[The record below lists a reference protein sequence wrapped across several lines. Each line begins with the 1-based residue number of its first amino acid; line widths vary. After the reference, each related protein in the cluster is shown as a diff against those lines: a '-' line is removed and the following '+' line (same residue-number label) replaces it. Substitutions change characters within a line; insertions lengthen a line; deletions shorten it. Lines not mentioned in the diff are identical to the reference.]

1 MSPNRLLLKYAAKFP
16 WQILLTLV
24 LGFSSAVF
32 NGVGTALLVP
42 LLLGIV
48 SDKFIEPN
56 RVPPSLQGFMS
67 LFEGLSGDSK
77 TLAMFGV
84 VLGIIIV
91 KNVTTYISSLTGGQL
106 SRSLVNSMKL
116 DGINLLLEV
125 DLDFYA
131 KKKAGD
137 LLSHLSHD
145 ISQAANSINILVS
158 ILRLAITALTYLI
171 ILFSIS
177 WQLTLLST
185 VMMIVFF
192 AINQFFVQLSRRLGR
207 NISKKSKTYSNKILE
222 ILNANRLIRTVKTED
237 KEYQKTQQFIT
248 ELEKAQFKLQAN
260 DYALPSI
267 NEVLGIIIL
276 LAIVIVG
283 IYLFSGNQQSI
294 ATILLTY
301 VVVLYKLIPVVSQ
314 LNYSRNQ
321 LAYKTHSI
329 QITADFLNRKNKPLM
344 VKNPQPHRY
353 TQLTQGICF
362 ENVSFSYPGSE
373 RQILDGIDLWIP
385 KGKTIALVGFSG
397 AGKSTLADLLARFYD
412 PTSGRITIDGI
423 DLRELDLNSYRKAM
437 GIVSQDTFLFN
448 NSVAYN
454 ITYGLEEVT
463 SDQLIEVAK
472 LANAYE
478 FIMQLP
484 HGFDTEIG
492 ERGVMLSG
500 GQRQRLAIARAL
512 IRNPDILILDEATSA
527 LDTASERQVQQ
538 AIDKLCENRTILA
551 IAHRLSTIE
560 KAYQIAVMERGRI
573 VELGSHSEL
582 LARNGDYARL
592 YSLQF
597 SERAPEAKLSYR

>member
-1 MSPNRLLLKYAAKFP
+1 MLPNRLLLKHAAKFP
-16 WQILLTLV
+16 WQILLTLG

-32 NGVGTALLVP
+32 NGIGTALLVP
-42 LLLGIV
+42 LLLGIL
-48 SDKFIEPN
+48 SDKFVETNKI
-56 RVPPSLQGFMS
+56 PPILQGFMS

-77 TLAMFGV
+77 IWAMFGV

-91 KNVTTYISSLTGGQL
+91 KNATTYLSSLTGGQL

-125 DLDFYA
+125 DIDFYA
-131 KKKAGD
+131 KHKAGD

-145 ISQAANSINILVS
+145 VGQAANSINILVS
-158 ILRLAITALTYLI
+158 IIRLVITALTYLI
-171 ILFSIS
+171 ILLLIS
-177 WQLTLLST
+177 WQLTLIST
-185 VMMIVFF
+185 VMMLVFF
-192 AINQFFVQLSRRLGR
+192 VINQFFIKL
-207 NISKKSKTYSNKILE
+207 SKKLGGNLSKRSKGYSN
-222 ILNANRLIRTVKTED
+222 NRLIRTVKTEEQ
-237 KEYQKTQQFIT
+237 EYQKTKQLIE
-248 ELEKAQFKLQAN
+248 ELEQAQFKLQAY

-267 NEVLGIIIL
+267 NEILGIVIL
-276 LAIVIVG
+276 LTIISLG
-283 IYLFSGNQQSI
+283 IYLFSSDRQAI
-294 ATILLTY
+294 ATILITY
-301 VVVLYKLIPVVSQ
+301 IVVLYKLIPVVGQ

-329 QITADFLNRKNKPLM
+329 DVAADFLNQENKPFM
-344 VKNPQPHRY
+344 VKNPQPHLY
-353 TQLTQGICF
+353 TQLEKGISF

-373 RQILDGIDLWIP
+373 QKILDEINLYIP

-412 PTSGRITIDGI
+412 PSSGRIAVDGI
-423 DLRELDLNSYRKAM
+423 DLRDYDSHSYRSAM

-448 NSVAYN
+448 KSVGEN
-454 ITYGLEEVT
+454 ITYGLENVT
-463 SDQLIEVAK
+463 PERLIEAAK

-484 HGFDTEIG
+484 RGFDTEIG
-492 ERGVMLSG
+492 DRGVMLSG

-527 LDTASERQVQQ
+527 LDTASERLVQQ

-560 KAYQIAVMERGRI
+560 RAYQIAVMEKGRI
-573 VELGSHSEL
+573 VELGSHKEL
-582 LARNGDYARL
+582 LARNGYYARL

-597 SERAPEAKLSYR
+597 SEQAPEANLSYR